1 MTILLLFIKF
11 HKIVYD
17 YLHSIYNIGYLYLK
31 KKSFEIGIQILFERV
46 IDGIVL

>member
-17 YLHSIYNIGYLYLK
+17 YLHYRLFIIFQKN
-31 KKSFEIGIQILFERV
+31 SFEIGIQILFEKVVDR
-46 IDGIVL
+46 ILL